1 MERIMFYFGHLSRLN
16 NSMSMKDQLTDE
28 NYFLF
33 AAKVYENPQCE
44 STEEFEDDL
53 KRVHYVKKLL
63 NKYVSTGELKTRLI
77 LNHITLLHNV
87 FGITPTARMLFFKL
101 DPSLHPSLK
110 TFLISKYALPHTVNG
125 TDTAGVELD
134 QEIINT
140 LRNL

>member
-1 MERIMFYFGHLSRLN
+1 MNYN
-16 NSMSMKDQLTDE
+16 LTDE

-44 STEEFEDDL
+44 DKNEFEDDL

-63 NKYVSTGELKTRLI
+63 NKYINTGELKTRLI

-87 FGITPTARMLFFKL
+87 FGIKPTAKMLFFKL
-101 DPSLHPSLK
+101 DPSLYPALK
-110 TFLISKYALPHTVNG
+110 TFLVSKYAIPSMING
-125 TDTAGVELD
+125 FDTTGIELD

-140 LRNL
+140 LRTL